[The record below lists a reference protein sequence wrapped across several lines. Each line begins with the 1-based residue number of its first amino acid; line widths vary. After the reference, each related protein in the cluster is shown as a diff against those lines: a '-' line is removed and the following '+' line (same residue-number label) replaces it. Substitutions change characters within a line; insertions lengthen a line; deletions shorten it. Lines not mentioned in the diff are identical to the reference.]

1 MTTSVICLDENQ
13 MNESNCKAFKLRWSI
28 KECILLAVAMRMSAK
43 FHGMLQINSFIFP
56 NCALLK
62 PAMAL
67 KKRKKKV
74 VEGKF

>member
-43 FHGMLQINSFIFP
+43 FHGMLQISSFIFP
-56 NCALLK
+56 NRAILK
-62 PAMAL
+62 PAMAF